1 MENLTVVSG
10 DVITLYAIY
19 AREKYINNGDIVF
32 DGSNKFDGKK
42 YIDTGIYLFNERNIN
57 RDFEVSFEI
66 KERVSTGG
74 QATMMSAMNESGSPW
89 PGIVYRI
96 KNQNTDQIAVNSTK
110 NYMIEQDY
118 NNANKITFFRKKGI
132 IYLKFNDE
140 EETVINDLSL
150 IATPFD
156 FPVTFGASL
165 NGSLVPQR
173 IFNGT
178 LSNLKVIVSDIDN
191 TTGLVNFDAN
201 GGDGN
206 KFTQTIVPNTTTN
219 LKANTYT
226 RGGFR
231 FECWNTQANGK
242 GIDYKDQQDAT
253 NIVKPGEKITL
264 YAKWKKI
271 YYNVEFN
278 ANGGDGSMSSQTI
291 EGAKATKLKAS
302 GFKKDGYSF
311 AFWNTKSNG
320 LGTSYENEEEVTLTG
335 TSENITLY
343 AFYEKFSYTHE
354 GEFVFEG
361 STYDNTDIYLFSAK
375 NAKKDFKISFTVK
388 SSTYEKNQNTI
399 LSAINEVGNPFQ
411 GFVFRMNRDV
421 ENQYELEANST
432 KSKETRNF
440 YDLDDTHNVIIKRT
454 DNILY
459 INIDNA
465 GDTQIIDYS
474 ALKNPFYYHLT
485 IGAGLDGNFNVW
497 RYFKGTLS
505 DIKVELYE

>member
-1 MENLTVVSG
+1 M
-10 DVITLYAIY
+10 
-19 AREKYINNGDIVF
+19 
-32 DGSNKFDGKK
+32 
-42 YIDTGIYLFNERNIN
+42 
-57 RDFEVSFEI
+57 
-66 KERVSTGG
+66 
-74 QATMMSAMNESGSPW
+74 
-89 PGIVYRI
+89 
-96 KNQNTDQIAVNSTK
+96 
-110 NYMIEQDY
+110 
-118 NNANKITFFRKKGI
+118 
-132 IYLKFNDE
+132 KFNDE

-156 FPVTFGASL
+156 VPVTFGASL

-173 IFNGT
+173 IFNET

-191 TTGLVNFDAN
+191 TTGLVNFGAN
-201 GGDGN
+201 GGKGN

-242 GIDYKDQQDAT
+242 GIDYKEQQDAT

-311 AFWNTKSNG
+311 AFWNTKPNG
-320 LGTSYENEEEVTLTG
+320 SGTSYENEQEVTLTDA
-335 TSENITLY
+335 SEKITLY
-343 AFYEKFSYTHE
+343 AFYEKFSYSHE
-354 GEFVFEG
+354 GDYVFDG
-361 STYDNTDIYLFSAK
+361 STYHNTNIYLFSAK
-375 NAKKDFKISFTVK
+375 NVNKDFKISFTINSYTYVK
-388 SSTYEKNQNTI
+388 SQNTI
-399 LSAINEVGNPFQ
+399 FSAINEVGKPFQ
-411 GFVFRMNRDV
+411 GFVFRISKEVDNK
-421 ENQYELEANST
+421 YELEANA
-432 KSKETRNF
+432 KDSKETLNY
-440 YDLDDTHNVIIKRT
+440 YDLDAVHNVIIKRT

-474 ALKNPFYYHLT
+474 TLKNPFYYPLT
-485 IGAGLDGNFNVW
+485 LGTGLDGSFNVW

-505 DIKVELYE
+505 DIEVELYE